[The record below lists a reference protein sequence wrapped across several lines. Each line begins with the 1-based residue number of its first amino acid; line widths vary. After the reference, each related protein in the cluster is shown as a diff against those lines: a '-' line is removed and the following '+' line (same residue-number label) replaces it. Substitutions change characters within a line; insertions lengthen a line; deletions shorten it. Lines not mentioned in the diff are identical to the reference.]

1 MTRGRFFSILCF
13 TLCFLSVPVRGAW
26 NGRGDALFDEAFKS
40 PHSYFFSLFDWEA
53 KMMLEGGKPER
64 VYGLLHTKIDSAKN
78 DAFAKSYIRALG
90 NGHYLMV
97 RSERN
102 RVLADLV
109 TVSDWNVR
117 LLSQQDVVKRSGRR
131 ISQGKNTDD
140 NIYVLIEDE
149 WGNVKSD
156 AQIDLDGVP
165 LKWNRRYLCHVGQ
178 FEKKKGWLI
187 VSLDG
192 LTRYYP
198 IVKYKE
204 EKYKDNTAVHLDS
217 LQVIP
222 FFSSERYQNGDTVRF
237 KFYVKSYD
245 GKLFNKPL
253 GLTLVSETDYP
264 LQSLKMTRPGVYVGY
279 FVISDSMVWHSLSRK
294 DKFCDILIESNGEK
308 QIIRNAFWYDAN
320 SMPDKPVNMPF
331 ANQNTSNIRLKANI
345 RPTRKGRS
353 LDVRVTKNGKAEE
366 GADVMVFMTSKQ
378 LIQENKTTS
387 SSPSDKKN
395 IEVDVQKWK
404 LDSDMFKNS
413 HVEFL
418 MRKLDTTGLLGR
430 LDSVEWYR
438 FAYPDTPMY
447 MAKTEKHVRKYG
459 VDRITEFAP
468 FVFENGQQQSVHV
481 VYVDGVPAYMSMS
494 GSSPY
499 SIHLIPGRHLIY
511 VRTNQWVYD
520 LGTLEIEGG
529 CKNIVSIDGQRFKNK
544 IAFTDSLSN
553 VEKATLY
560 PMIMNVID
568 ADKDAYLIQIN
579 RVFKLDAGQGK
590 DGETK
595 VVRVGPLKPHVPTSY
610 ICGNKKI
617 DFEYLPYSNY
627 TFHSNKIERT
637 IWSDTMM
644 NCRLIN
650 YNKRQS
656 VDDSAYTDQ
665 SLKYELYLKS
675 QAIQNEKRRIWFPA
689 LLLNLQ
695 DSSVVDFSSD
705 STVVPEGMF
714 AVSEDKLSGC
724 KRFRIYDRFLDMAA
738 QTLPDMDDDIRKQVI
753 EGMNQD
759 LDVLAFELDSLSL
772 DYDTLDFEMPRNANA
787 PKQIKG
793 FLKDFANRA
802 IPYAAIVNMKTGE
815 MVRSDFS
822 GYFSIDTK
830 DTDDLSLRIVA
841 RGFQTKML
849 KAINWDESVKDI
861 HLNQRFGDYV
871 DYRPLI
877 HATIN
882 DTIEGK
888 EDKTKAQEDILP
900 FLEDDFDRRMADLN
914 GKWMQLP
921 MTDDN
926 GRVMI
931 DWEDWMDAYRKKNLN
946 IFVFVTLRDGNT
958 QIIKMP

>member
-1 MTRGRFFSILCF
+1 
-13 TLCFLSVPVRGAW
+13 
-26 NGRGDALFDEAFKS
+26 
-40 PHSYFFSLFDWEA
+40 
-53 KMMLEGGKPER
+53 MLEGGKPER

-78 DAFAKSYIRALG
+78 DAGAKSHIRSLG

-109 TVSDWNVR
+109 TVSDWNAR
-117 LLSQQDVVKRSGRR
+117 LLSAQEVVKRSGRR

-156 AQIDLDGVP
+156 ARVDLDGVP
-165 LKWNRRYLCHVGQ
+165 LKWNRRYLCHMGQ
-178 FEKKKGWLI
+178 YEKKKGWLT

-198 IVKYKE
+198 IVKHKE
-204 EKYKDNTAVHLDS
+204 EKNKDNTAARQDS

-253 GLTLVSETDYP
+253 DITLISETDFP
-264 LQSLKMTRPGVYVGY
+264 LPSLKMSRPGIYVGN
-279 FVISDSMVWHSLSRK
+279 FVILDSMVWHSLSRE
-294 DKFCDILIESNGEK
+294 DKYCDILIESNGEK
-308 QIIRNAFWYDAN
+308 QILRNAFQYDAN
-320 SMPDKPVNMPF
+320 TTSGKIADAPF
-331 ANQNTSNIRLKANI
+331 ASAATNNIRLKANI
-345 RPTRKGRS
+345 RPTRKGRA

-366 GADVMVFMTSKQ
+366 GADVMVYITSKQ
-378 LIQENKTTS
+378 LIQNNKTTS
-387 SSPSDKKN
+387 YALSTKKP
-395 IEVDVQKWK
+395 IEVDAQKWE
-404 LDSDMFKNS
+404 LDSGMNKNS

-418 MRKLDTTGLLGR
+418 MRRLDTTGLLGR

-447 MAKTEKHVRKYG
+447 IAKTEKHVRKYG

-468 FVFENGQQQSVHV
+468 FVFENGQQQPVHV

-529 CKNIVSIDGQRFKNK
+529 CKNIVSIDGRRFKNK

-579 RVFKLDAGQGK
+579 RVYKLDVGQGTN
-590 DGETK
+590 DETN

-627 TFHSNKIERT
+627 SFQSNKIERT
-637 IWSDTMM
+637 IWSDTLMS
-644 NCRLIN
+644 CRLIN
-650 YNKRQS
+650 YNKRQN

-675 QAIQNEKRRIWFPA
+675 LEMQNEKRRKWFPA
-689 LLLNLQ
+689 LLLNII
-695 DSSVVDFSSD
+695 DSSVVDIPSD
-705 STVVPEGMF
+705 SIVVPEGAF
-714 AVSEDKLSGC
+714 AVMEDKLSGS
-724 KRFRIYDRFLDMAA
+724 KRFRLYDRFLDMAA
-738 QTLPDMDDDIRKQVI
+738 QTLPDMDDDLRKRVV
-753 EGMNQD
+753 EGLNQD
-759 LDVLAFELDSLSL
+759 LNVLAFELDSLSL
-772 DYDTLDFEMPRNANA
+772 DYDTLDCETSRDANA
-787 PKQIKG
+787 PRQIKG

-802 IPYAAIVNMKTGE
+802 ISYAAIVNMKTGE

-822 GYFSIDTK
+822 GYFSIDVK
-830 DTDDLSLRIVA
+830 DAEDMSLRIAA
-841 RGFQTKML
+841 RGFQTKL
-849 KAINWDESVKDI
+849 LRVNNWDESVKNI

-877 HATIN
+877 QASPN
-882 DTIEGK
+882 DTISVEIN
-888 EDKTKAQEDILP
+888 KTKVQDEILP
-900 FLEDDFDRRMADLN
+900 FIEDDFDRRIADLN
-914 GKWMQLP
+914 GKWMKLP
-921 MTDDN
+921 VTDEN

-931 DWEDWMDAYRKKNLN
+931 DWEDWMDAYRKKDLN
-946 IFVFVTLRDGNT
+946 IFVFVSLRDGGT